1 MKQGR
6 FAAII
11 GKGQPEES
19 IGVSETVALVLKAK
33 ELVHRFMTDETA
45 YNATAAECLQNFEIP
60 LNSLDRASVRRLQKS
75 PRAKIRGRSTM
86 LKSQRIDL
94 TQTTFPPDAFVVMN
108 CEHTPGLEDW
118 QVNNRGIAVV
128 GQAG

>member
-1 MKQGR
+1 M
-6 FAAII
+6 AL
-11 GKGQPEES
+11 
-19 IGVSETVALVLKAK
+19 ALVLKAK

-45 YNATAAECLQNFEIP
+45 CNATAAECFKNFEIP
-60 LNSLDRASVRRLQKS
+60 LNSLDRASVRRLQNMFHK
-75 PRAKIRGRSTM
+75 KNRGRSTM

-94 TQTTFPPDAFVVMN
+94 TQITSL
-108 CEHTPGLEDW
+108 CTPVLEDW